1 MKFEELF
8 EEWKKDTHIDKTEL
22 ADEALKIPKLHHK
35 YYTLFCQERA
45 SLKNLEA
52 EMKRLKLDKF
62 EFYTL
67 GPTEESKTKGWRLP
81 ARGMILKQDISTYM
95 EGDKEIIDLSLRVGV
110 AQEKVDFLD
119 SIIKSLQTRGYLIKS
134 AIDFQKFIMGG

>member
-1 MKFEELF
+1 
-8 EEWKKDTHIDKTEL
+8 
-22 ADEALKIPKLHHK
+22 
-35 YYTLFCQERA
+35 
-45 SLKNLEA
+45 
-52 EMKRLKLDKF
+52 
-62 EFYTL
+62 
-67 GPTEESKTKGWRLP
+67 
-81 ARGMILKQDISTYM
+81 MILKQEISTYM

>member
-8 EEWKKDTHIDKTEL
+8 EEWKKDTRIDKTEL

-35 YYTLFCQERA
+35 YYTIFCRERA
-45 SLKNLEA
+45 LLKSLEA
-52 EMKRLKLDKF
+52 DMKRLKLDKF
-62 EFYTL
+62 EFYTT
-67 GPTEESKTKGWRLP
+67 GPTEETKAKGWKLP
-81 ARGMILKQDISTYM
+81 ARGMILKQDLPTYM
-95 EGDKEIIDLSLRVGV
+95 EGDNDIIELSLKIGM

-119 SIIKSLQTRGYLIKS
+119 SIIRSLQNRGFLIKS